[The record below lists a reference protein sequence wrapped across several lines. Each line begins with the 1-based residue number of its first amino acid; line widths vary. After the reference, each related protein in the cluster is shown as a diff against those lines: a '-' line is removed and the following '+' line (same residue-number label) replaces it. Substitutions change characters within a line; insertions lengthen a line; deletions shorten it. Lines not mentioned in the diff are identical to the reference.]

1 MKKNLS
7 SALKLLFLSSAFLFT
22 YINIV
27 EAAPTPPAKGV
38 PVSGV
43 FSVPSGS
50 NSFVDP
56 GGKIVTITKAQQTQV
71 GSIFSTPNNLLD
83 LNNDFSA
90 SMFIYL
96 GDTKYSAG
104 DGMTFV
110 MHNDIES
117 TKKFSAGVGEQL
129 GVYAKRRSGSYIMTQ
144 QIKNSFA
151 IEFDT
156 YFNAGGMDT
165 TLWPRNNEGHVAY
178 SFPNR
183 QNYYNFGPELN
194 YLYHGGLYYPADYD
208 YLANGKWK
216 SFEVKWNAT
225 SKVLSYKFDVAPLV
239 EVPIDTNLIFSS
251 DKVYWGFTGSTG
263 ANVAETAVIFNKVP
277 GLVNVKENLNLVN
290 QKGETVKDK
299 QVSEKESITATFDIN
314 YLNGKQDLLLPTVE
328 LALEDKIHYKKGT
341 LKYNGVQMDDSKWT
355 GKSFVVPTTNLSLA
369 NPKASISFDVE
380 TEDVGRQDVIK
391 TGASATIKADN
402 YTGDT
407 NKLAFSVKG
416 KGDTLTLTSD
426 KPSINLTSSEIEE
439 VNVLK
444 LTNSQILQR
453 FITNLNIVAHDP
465 EGNTA
470 DGITIQAVDE
480 TVYDRIRNLKSGVV
494 NLDLIAKKADN
505 SSSILSIQVI
515 FQNGALSFSSV
526 PETIDFIEGD
536 PTVSLGLVQ
545 AVPNKSLSI
554 NDTRVSGSPWKLQV
568 TATNLKTG
576 SGQALKGELSYA
588 NSKGANLAI
597 GSTIQTIEN
606 GTKPIGNSVVD
617 ISKVWS
623 KDKGLRL
630 TIANDNYLGTYKGT
644 LNWTLTDV
652 P

>member
-7 SALKLLFLSSAFLFT
+7 STLKLLFLSSVFLFT

-27 EAAPTPPAKGV
+27 EAAPASPVKGV

-43 FSVPSGS
+43 FSVPAGS

-56 GGKIVTITKAQQTQV
+56 GGKMVTITKAQQSQV

-83 LNNDFSA
+83 LNYDFSA

-96 GDTKYSAG
+96 GDTRYSAG

-183 QNYYNFGPELN
+183 QNYYSFGPELN
-194 YLYHGGLYYPADYD
+194 YLHHIAVYYPND

-216 SFEVKWNAT
+216 PFEVKWNAT

-263 ANVAETAVIFNKVP
+263 ANVAETAVVFNKVP
-277 GLVNVKENLNLVN
+277 GLVNVTENLNLVN

-299 QVSEKESITATFDIN
+299 QVAEKESITATFDIN
-314 YLNGKQDLLLPTVE
+314 YLNGKQNLLLPTVE

-341 LKYNGVQMDDSKWT
+341 LKYNGIQMDDSKWID
-355 GKSFVVPTTNLSLA
+355 KSFVVPTTNLSLT

-380 TEDVGRQDVIK
+380 TEDVGRHDVIK

-536 PTVSLGLVQ
+536 PAVSLGLVQ

-568 TATNLKTG
+568 TATSLKTD

>member
-7 SALKLLFLSSAFLFT
+7 STLKLLFLSSVFLFT

-27 EAAPTPPAKGV
+27 EAAPASPVKGV

-43 FSVPSGS
+43 FSVPAGS

-56 GGKIVTITKAQQTQV
+56 GGKMVTITKAQQSQV

-83 LNNDFSA
+83 LNYDFSA

-96 GDTKYSAG
+96 GDTRYSAG

-183 QNYYNFGPELN
+183 QNYYSFGPELN
-194 YLYHGGLYYPADYD
+194 YLHHIAVYYPND

-216 SFEVKWNAT
+216 PFEVKWNAT

-263 ANVAETAVIFNKVP
+263 ANVAETAVVFNKVP
-277 GLVNVKENLNLVN
+277 GLVNVTENLNLVN

-299 QVSEKESITATFDIN
+299 QVAEKESITATFDIN
-314 YLNGKQDLLLPTVE
+314 YLNGKQNLLLPTVE

-341 LKYNGVQMDDSKWT
+341 LKYNGIQMDDSKWID
-355 GKSFVVPTTNLSLA
+355 KSFVVPTTNLSLT

-380 TEDVGRQDVIK
+380 TEDVGRHDVIK

-494 NLDLIAKKADN
+494 NLDLIAKKTDN

-536 PTVSLGLVQ
+536 PAVSLGLVQ

-568 TATNLKTG
+568 TATSLKTD

-606 GTKPIGNSVVD
+606 GPKPIGNSVVD

>member
-7 SALKLLFLSSAFLFT
+7 STLKLLFLSSVFLFT

-27 EAAPTPPAKGV
+27 EAAPASPVKGV

-43 FSVPSGS
+43 FSVPAGS

-56 GGKIVTITKAQQTQV
+56 GGKMVTITKAQQSQV

-83 LNNDFSA
+83 LNYDFSA

-96 GDTKYSAG
+96 GDTRYSAG

-183 QNYYNFGPELN
+183 QNYYSFGPELN
-194 YLYHGGLYYPADYD
+194 YLHHIAVYYPND

-216 SFEVKWNAT
+216 PFEVKWNAT

-263 ANVAETAVIFNKVP
+263 ANVAETAVVFNKVP
-277 GLVNVKENLNLVN
+277 GLVNVTENLNLVN

-299 QVSEKESITATFDIN
+299 QVAEKESITATFDIN
-314 YLNGKQDLLLPTVE
+314 YLNGKQNLLLPTVE

-341 LKYNGVQMDDSKWT
+341 LKYNGIQMDDSKWID
-355 GKSFVVPTTNLSLA
+355 KSFVVPTTNLSLT

-416 KGDTLTLTSD
+416 KGDTLILTSD

-494 NLDLIAKKADN
+494 NLDLIAKKTDN

-536 PTVSLGLVQ
+536 PAVSLGLVQ

-568 TATNLKTG
+568 TATSLKTD

>member
-1 MKKNLS
+1 MKKSLS
-7 SALKLLFLSSAFLFT
+7 STLKLLFLSSVFLFT

-27 EAAPTPPAKGV
+27 EAAPAPPVKGV

-56 GGKIVTITKAQQTQV
+56 GGKMVTITKAQTSQV

-83 LNNDFSA
+83 LNDDFSA

-96 GDTKYSAG
+96 GNSNTFAG

-117 TKKFSAGVGEQL
+117 TKKFSKGVGEQL
-129 GVYAKRRSGSYIMTQ
+129 GVYAKPNSGSYVMTQ
-144 QIKNSFA
+144 QLQRSFA

-156 YFNAGGMDT
+156 YYNGGGMDANV
-165 TLWPRNNEGHVAY
+165 WRMDGQGHVAY
-178 SFPNR
+178 SFPDQQSSYSFNP
-183 QNYYNFGPELN
+183 GLKSLN
-194 YLYHGGLYYPADYD
+194 HGSVYYPQEN
-208 YLANGKWK
+208 LSNGKWK
-216 SFEVKWNAT
+216 SFEVRWNAT
-225 SKVLSYKFDVAPLV
+225 SKVLSYKFDVASWV
-239 EVPIDTNLIFSS
+239 NVPIDVKKIFWDS
-251 DKVYWGFTGSTG
+251 KVYWGFTGSTG
-263 ANVAETAVIFNKVP
+263 ANIAETAVVFNKVP
-277 GLVNVKENLNLVN
+277 GLVNVTENLNLVN

-299 QVSEKESITATFDIN
+299 QVAEKESITATFDIN
-314 YLNGKQDLLLPTVE
+314 YLNGKQNLLLPTVE

-341 LKYNGVQMDDSKWT
+341 LKYNGIQMDDSKWI
-355 GKSFVVPTTNLSLA
+355 GKTFVVPPIINLSSA

-380 TEDVGRQDVIK
+380 TEDVGRHDVIK

-407 NKLAFSVKG
+407 TKLAFSVKG
-416 KGDTLTLTSD
+416 KGDTLTLISD

-494 NLDLIAKKADN
+494 NLELIAKKADN

-568 TATNLKTG
+568 TATNLKTD
-576 SGQALKGELSYA
+576 SGQALKGELSYV

>member
-7 SALKLLFLSSAFLFT
+7 STLKLLFLSSVFLFT

-27 EAAPTPPAKGV
+27 EAAPASPVKGV

-43 FSVPSGS
+43 FSVPAGS

-56 GGKIVTITKAQQTQV
+56 GGKMVTITKAQQSQV

-83 LNNDFSA
+83 LNYDFSA

-96 GDTKYSAG
+96 GDTRYSAG

-183 QNYYNFGPELN
+183 QNYYSFGPELN
-194 YLYHGGLYYPADYD
+194 YLHHIAVYYPND

-216 SFEVKWNAT
+216 PFEVKWNAT

-263 ANVAETAVIFNKVP
+263 ANVAETAVVFNKVP
-277 GLVNVKENLNLVN
+277 GLVNVTENLNLVN

-299 QVSEKESITATFDIN
+299 QVAEKESITATFDIN
-314 YLNGKQDLLLPTVE
+314 YLNGKQNLLLPTVE

-341 LKYNGVQMDDSKWT
+341 LKYNGIQMDDSKWID
-355 GKSFVVPTTNLSLA
+355 KSFVVPTTNLSLT

-380 TEDVGRQDVIK
+380 TEDVGRHDVIK

-494 NLDLIAKKADN
+494 NLDLIAKKTDN

-536 PTVSLGLVQ
+536 PAVSLGLVQ

-554 NDTRVSGSPWKLQV
+554 NDTRVSGSPWKAQV
-568 TATNLKTG
+568 TATSLKTD

>member
-7 SALKLLFLSSAFLFT
+7 STLKLLFLSSVFLFT

-27 EAAPTPPAKGV
+27 EAAPASPVKGV

-43 FSVPSGS
+43 FSVPAGS

-56 GGKIVTITKAQQTQV
+56 GGKMVTITKAQQSQV

-83 LNNDFSA
+83 LNYDFSA

-96 GDTKYSAG
+96 GDTRYSAG

-183 QNYYNFGPELN
+183 QNYYSFGPELN
-194 YLYHGGLYYPADYD
+194 YLHHIAVYYPND

-216 SFEVKWNAT
+216 PFEVKWNAT

-263 ANVAETAVIFNKVP
+263 ANVAETAVVFNKVP
-277 GLVNVKENLNLVN
+277 GLVNVTENLNLVN

-299 QVSEKESITATFDIN
+299 QVAEKESITATFDIN
-314 YLNGKQDLLLPTVE
+314 YLNGKQNLLLPTVE

-341 LKYNGVQMDDSKWT
+341 LKYNGIQMDDSKWID
-355 GKSFVVPTTNLSLA
+355 KSFVVPTTNLSLT

-380 TEDVGRQDVIK
+380 TEDVGRHDVIK

-536 PTVSLGLVQ
+536 SAVSLGLVQ

-568 TATNLKTG
+568 TATNLKTD
-576 SGQALKGELSYA
+576 SGQALKGELSYV

-630 TIANDNYLGTYKGT
+630 TIANDNYLGTYKGI

>member
-7 SALKLLFLSSAFLFT
+7 STLKLLFLSSVSLFT

-27 EAAPTPPAKGV
+27 EAAPASPVKGV

-43 FSVPSGS
+43 FSVPAGS

-56 GGKIVTITKAQQTQV
+56 GGKMVTITKAQQSQV

-83 LNNDFSA
+83 LNYDFSA

-96 GDTKYSAG
+96 GDTRYSAG

-165 TLWPRNNEGHVAY
+165 TLWPKNNEGHVAY

-183 QNYYNFGPELN
+183 QNYYSFGPELN
-194 YLYHGGLYYPADYD
+194 YLHHIAVYYPND

-216 SFEVKWNAT
+216 PFEVKWNAT

-263 ANVAETAVIFNKVP
+263 ANVAETAVVFNKVP
-277 GLVNVKENLNLVN
+277 GLVNVTENLNLVN

-299 QVSEKESITATFDIN
+299 QVAEKESITATFDIN
-314 YLNGKQDLLLPTVE
+314 YLNGKQNLLLPTVE

-341 LKYNGVQMDDSKWT
+341 LKYNGIQMDDSKWID
-355 GKSFVVPTTNLSLA
+355 KSFVVPTTNLSLT

-380 TEDVGRQDVIK
+380 TEDVGRHDVIK

-494 NLDLIAKKADN
+494 NLDLIAKKN
-505 SSSILSIQVI
+505 
-515 FQNGALSFSSV
+515 
-526 PETIDFIEGD
+526 
-536 PTVSLGLVQ
+536 
-545 AVPNKSLSI
+545 
-554 NDTRVSGSPWKLQV
+554 R
-568 TATNLKTG
+568 
-576 SGQALKGELSYA
+576 
-588 NSKGANLAI
+588 
-597 GSTIQTIEN
+597 
-606 GTKPIGNSVVD
+606 
-617 ISKVWS
+617 
-623 KDKGLRL
+623 
-630 TIANDNYLGTYKGT
+630 
-644 LNWTLTDV
+644 
-652 P
+652 

>member
-7 SALKLLFLSSAFLFT
+7 STLKLLFLSSVFLFT

-27 EAAPTPPAKGV
+27 EAAPASPVKGV

-43 FSVPSGS
+43 FSVPAGS

-56 GGKIVTITKAQQTQV
+56 GGKMVTITKAQQSQV

-83 LNNDFSA
+83 LNYDFSA

-96 GDTKYSAG
+96 GDTRYSAG

-165 TLWPRNNEGHVAY
+165 TLWPKNNEGHVAY

-183 QNYYNFGPELN
+183 QNYYSFGPELN
-194 YLYHGGLYYPADYD
+194 YLHHIAVYYPND

-216 SFEVKWNAT
+216 PFEVKWNAT
-225 SKVLSYKFDVAPLV
+225 SKVLSYKFDVAPWV
-239 EVPIDTNLIFSS
+239 NVSIDTKKIFW
-251 DKVYWGFTGSTG
+251 DNKVYWGFTGSTG
-263 ANVAETAVIFNKVP
+263 AAIAETAVVFNKIP
-277 GLVNVKENLNLVN
+277 GLVNMKEKFNFVN
-290 QKGETVKDK
+290 QKGETIVDK
-299 QVSEKESITATFDIN
+299 QVAEKESITATFDIN
-314 YLNGKQDLLLPTVE
+314 YLNGKQNLLLPTVE

-341 LKYNGVQMDDSKWT
+341 LKYNGIQMDDSKWID
-355 GKSFVVPTTNLSLA
+355 KSFVVPTTNLSLT

-380 TEDVGRQDVIK
+380 TEDVGRHDVIK

-494 NLDLIAKKADN
+494 NLDLIAKKTDN

-536 PTVSLGLVQ
+536 PAVSLGLVQ

-568 TATNLKTG
+568 TATSLKTD

>member
-7 SALKLLFLSSAFLFT
+7 STLKLLFLSSVFLFT

-27 EAAPTPPAKGV
+27 EAAPASPVKGV

-43 FSVPSGS
+43 FSVPAGS

-56 GGKIVTITKAQQTQV
+56 GGKMVTITKAQQSQV

-83 LNNDFSA
+83 LNYDFSA

-96 GDTKYSAG
+96 GDTRYSAG

-183 QNYYNFGPELN
+183 QNYYSFGPELN
-194 YLYHGGLYYPADYD
+194 YLHHIAVYYPND

-216 SFEVKWNAT
+216 PFEVKWNAT

-263 ANVAETAVIFNKVP
+263 ANVAETAVVFNKVP
-277 GLVNVKENLNLVN
+277 GLVNVTENLNLVN

-299 QVSEKESITATFDIN
+299 QVAEKESITATFDIN
-314 YLNGKQDLLLPTVE
+314 YLNGKQNLLLPTVE

-341 LKYNGVQMDDSKWT
+341 LKYNGIQMDDSKWID
-355 GKSFVVPTTNLSLA
+355 KSFVVPTTNLSLT

-380 TEDVGRQDVIK
+380 TEDVGRHDVIK

-416 KGDTLTLTSD
+416 KGDTLILTSD

-494 NLDLIAKKADN
+494 NLDLIAKKTDN

-536 PTVSLGLVQ
+536 PAVSLGLVQ

-568 TATNLKTG
+568 TATSLKTD

>member
-7 SALKLLFLSSAFLFT
+7 STLKLLFLSSVFLFT

-27 EAAPTPPAKGV
+27 EAAPASPVKGV

-43 FSVPSGS
+43 FSVPAGS

-56 GGKIVTITKAQQTQV
+56 GGKMVTITKAQQSQV

-83 LNNDFSA
+83 LNYDFSA

-96 GDTKYSAG
+96 GDTRYSAG

-183 QNYYNFGPELN
+183 QNYYSFGPELN
-194 YLYHGGLYYPADYD
+194 YLHHIAVYYPND

-216 SFEVKWNAT
+216 PFEVKWNAT

-263 ANVAETAVIFNKVP
+263 ANVAETAVVFNKVP
-277 GLVNVKENLNLVN
+277 GLVNVTENLNLVN

-299 QVSEKESITATFDIN
+299 QVAEKESITATFDIN
-314 YLNGKQDLLLPTVE
+314 YLNGKQNLLLPTVE

-341 LKYNGVQMDDSKWT
+341 LKYNGIQMDDSKWID
-355 GKSFVVPTTNLSLA
+355 KSFVVPTTNLSLT

-380 TEDVGRQDVIK
+380 TEDVGRHDVIK

-494 NLDLIAKKADN
+494 NLDLIAKKTDN

-536 PTVSLGLVQ
+536 PAVSLGLVQ

-568 TATNLKTG
+568 TATSLKTD

>member
-7 SALKLLFLSSAFLFT
+7 STLKLLFLSSVFLFT

-27 EAAPTPPAKGV
+27 EAAPASPVKGV

-43 FSVPSGS
+43 FSVPAGS

-56 GGKIVTITKAQQTQV
+56 GGKMVTITKAQQSQV

-83 LNNDFSA
+83 LNYDFSA

-96 GDTKYSAG
+96 GDTRYSAG

-183 QNYYNFGPELN
+183 QNYYSFGPELN
-194 YLYHGGLYYPADYD
+194 YLHHIAVYYPND

-216 SFEVKWNAT
+216 PFEVKWNAT

-263 ANVAETAVIFNKVP
+263 ANVAETAVVFNKVP
-277 GLVNVKENLNLVN
+277 GLVNVTENLNLVN

-299 QVSEKESITATFDIN
+299 QVAEKESITATFDIN
-314 YLNGKQDLLLPTVE
+314 YLNGKQNLLLPTVE
-328 LALEDKIHYKKGT
+328 LALEDKIHYKKVN
-341 LKYNGVQMDDSKWT
+341 LKYNGIQMDDSKWID
-355 GKSFVVPTTNLSLA
+355 KSFVVPTTNLSLT

-380 TEDVGRQDVIK
+380 TEDVGRHDVIK

-494 NLDLIAKKADN
+494 NLDLIAKKTDN

-536 PTVSLGLVQ
+536 PAVSLGLVQ

-568 TATNLKTG
+568 TATSLKTD

>member
-7 SALKLLFLSSAFLFT
+7 STLKLLFLSSVFLFT

-27 EAAPTPPAKGV
+27 EAAPASPVKGV

-43 FSVPSGS
+43 FSVPAGS

-56 GGKIVTITKAQQTQV
+56 GGKMVTITKAQQSQV

-83 LNNDFSA
+83 LNYDFSA

-96 GDTKYSAG
+96 GDTRYSAG

-183 QNYYNFGPELN
+183 QNYYSFGPELN
-194 YLYHGGLYYPADYD
+194 YLHHIAVYYPND

-216 SFEVKWNAT
+216 PFEVKWNAT

-263 ANVAETAVIFNKVP
+263 ANVAETAVVFNKVP
-277 GLVNVKENLNLVN
+277 GLVNVTENLNLVN

-299 QVSEKESITATFDIN
+299 QVAEKESITATFDIN
-314 YLNGKQDLLLPTVE
+314 YLNGKQNLLLPTVE

-341 LKYNGVQMDDSKWT
+341 LKYNGIQMDDSKWID
-355 GKSFVVPTTNLSLA
+355 KSFVVPTTNLSLT

-380 TEDVGRQDVIK
+380 TEDVGRHDVIK

-416 KGDTLTLTSD
+416 KGDTLIFTSD

-494 NLDLIAKKADN
+494 NLDLIAKKTDN

-536 PTVSLGLVQ
+536 PAVSLGLVQ

-568 TATNLKTG
+568 TATSLKTD

>member
-7 SALKLLFLSSAFLFT
+7 STLKLLFLSSVFLFT

-27 EAAPTPPAKGV
+27 EAAPASPVKGV

-43 FSVPSGS
+43 FSVPAGS

-56 GGKIVTITKAQQTQV
+56 GGKMVTITKAQQSQV

-83 LNNDFSA
+83 LNYDFSA

-96 GDTKYSAG
+96 GDTRYSAG

-183 QNYYNFGPELN
+183 QNYYSFGPELN
-194 YLYHGGLYYPADYD
+194 YLHHIAVYYPND

-216 SFEVKWNAT
+216 PFEVKWNAT

-263 ANVAETAVIFNKVP
+263 ANVAETAVVFNKVP
-277 GLVNVKENLNLVN
+277 GLVNVTENLNLVN

-299 QVSEKESITATFDIN
+299 QVAEKESITATFDIN
-314 YLNGKQDLLLPTVE
+314 YLNGKQNLLLPTVE

-341 LKYNGVQMDDSKWT
+341 LKYNGIQIDDSKWID
-355 GKSFVVPTTNLSLA
+355 KSFVVPTTNLSLT

-380 TEDVGRQDVIK
+380 TEDVGRHDVIK

-494 NLDLIAKKADN
+494 NLDLIAKKTDN

-536 PTVSLGLVQ
+536 PAVSLGLVQ

-568 TATNLKTG
+568 TATSLKTD

>member
-7 SALKLLFLSSAFLFT
+7 STLKLLFLSSVSLFT

-27 EAAPTPPAKGV
+27 EAAPASPVKGV

-43 FSVPSGS
+43 FSVPAGS

-56 GGKIVTITKAQQTQV
+56 GGKMVTITKAQQSQV

-83 LNNDFSA
+83 LNYDFSA

-96 GDTKYSAG
+96 GDTRYSAG

-165 TLWPRNNEGHVAY
+165 TLWPKNNEGHVAY

-183 QNYYNFGPELN
+183 QNYYSFGPELN
-194 YLYHGGLYYPADYD
+194 YLHHIAVYYPND

-216 SFEVKWNAT
+216 PFEVKWNAT

-263 ANVAETAVIFNKVP
+263 ANVAETAVVFNKVP
-277 GLVNVKENLNLVN
+277 GLVNVTENLNLVN

-299 QVSEKESITATFDIN
+299 QVAEKESITATFDIN
-314 YLNGKQDLLLPTVE
+314 YLNGKQNLLLPTVE

-341 LKYNGVQMDDSKWT
+341 LKYNGIQMDDSKWID
-355 GKSFVVPTTNLSLA
+355 KSFVVPTTNLSLT

-380 TEDVGRQDVIK
+380 TEDVGRHDVIK

-494 NLDLIAKKADN
+494 NLDLIAKKTDN

-536 PTVSLGLVQ
+536 PAVSLGLVQ

-568 TATNLKTG
+568 TATSLKTD

>member
-7 SALKLLFLSSAFLFT
+7 STLKLLFLSSVFLFT

-27 EAAPTPPAKGV
+27 EAAPASPVKGV

-43 FSVPSGS
+43 FSVPAGS

-56 GGKIVTITKAQQTQV
+56 GGKMVTITKAQQSQV

-83 LNNDFSA
+83 LNYDFSA

-96 GDTKYSAG
+96 GDTRYSAG

-183 QNYYNFGPELN
+183 QNYYSFGPELN
-194 YLYHGGLYYPADYD
+194 YLHHIAVYYPND

-216 SFEVKWNAT
+216 PFEVKWNAT

-263 ANVAETAVIFNKVP
+263 ANVAETAVVFNKVP
-277 GLVNVKENLNLVN
+277 GLVNVTENLNLVN

-299 QVSEKESITATFDIN
+299 QVAEKESITATFDIN
-314 YLNGKQDLLLPTVE
+314 YLNGKQNLLLPTVE

-341 LKYNGVQMDDSKWT
+341 LKYNGIQMDDSKWID
-355 GKSFVVPTTNLSLA
+355 KSFVVPMTNLSLT

-380 TEDVGRQDVIK
+380 TEDVGRHDVIK

-494 NLDLIAKKADN
+494 NLDLIAKKTDN

-536 PTVSLGLVQ
+536 PAVSLGLVQ

-568 TATNLKTG
+568 TATSLKTD

>member
-1 MKKNLS
+1 MGKNLGS
-7 SALKLLFLSSAFLFT
+7 TLKLLFLSSVFLFT
-22 YINIV
+22 CINIV
-27 EAAPTPPAKGV
+27 EAAPMPPIQGV

-50 NSFVDP
+50 NSFVSPD
-56 GGKIVTITKAQQTQV
+56 GKMVTITKAQQTQV

-83 LNNDFSA
+83 LNDDFST
-90 SMFIYL
+90 SMYIYL
-96 GDTKYSAG
+96 GDSRSFAG

-117 TKKFSAGVGEQL
+117 TKKFSTGVGEQL
-129 GVYAKRRSGSYIMTQ
+129 GVYAKPNSGNYILTQ
-144 QIKNSFA
+144 QLKQSFS

-156 YFNAGGMDT
+156 YYNGGMDAGVD
-165 TLWPRNNEGHVAY
+165 RNKSMGHVAN
-178 SFPNR
+178 SFPS
-183 QNYYNFGPELN
+183 QQGSYVFGSQQLKSLN
-194 YLYHGGLYYPADYD
+194 HYGVYYPTDH
-208 YLANGKWK
+208 LANGKWK
-216 SFEVKWNAT
+216 LFEVKWDAA
-225 SKVLSYKFDVAPLV
+225 SKVLSYKFDVAPWV
-239 EVPIDTNLIFSS
+239 NVSIDTKKIFW
-251 DKVYWGFTGSTG
+251 DNKVYWGFTGSTG
-263 ANVAETAVIFNKVP
+263 AAIAETAVVFNKIP
-277 GLVNVKENLNLVN
+277 GLVNMKEKFNFVN
-290 QKGETVKDK
+290 QKGETIVDK
-299 QVSEKESITATFDIN
+299 QVAEKESITATFDIN
-314 YLNGKQDLLLPTVE
+314 YLNGKQNLLLPTVE

-355 GKSFVVPTTNLSLA
+355 GKSFVVPKTNLSLEI
-369 NPKASISFDVE
+369 PKASISFDVE
-380 TEDVGRQDVIK
+380 TEDVGRHDVIK

-407 NKLAFSVKG
+407 NKLEFSVKG

-426 KPSINLTSSEIEE
+426 KASINLTSSEIEE
-439 VNVLK
+439 VNALK
-444 LTNSQILQR
+444 LTNNQILDR
-453 FITNLNIVAHDP
+453 ITSNLNIVAHDP
-465 EGNTA
+465 ETNTS
-470 DGITIQAVDE
+470 DGIMIQAVDE
-480 TVYDRIRNLKSGVV
+480 TVYDQIRNLKSGVV
-494 NLDLIAKKADN
+494 NLDLVAKKADN
-505 SSSILSIQVI
+505 SSPNLTIQVI

-526 PETIDFIEGD
+526 PETIDFKEDD

-545 AVPNKSLSI
+545 AIPDKNLVI
-554 NDTRVSGSPWKLQV
+554 DDTRVSGSPWKLQV
-568 TATNLKTG
+568 TATNLKTD
-576 SGQALKGELSYA
+576 SGQALRGELSYID
-588 NSKGANLAI
+588 SKGDNLAI

>member
-7 SALKLLFLSSAFLFT
+7 STLKLLFLSSVFLFT

-27 EAAPTPPAKGV
+27 EAAPASPVKGV

-43 FSVPSGS
+43 FSVPAGS

-56 GGKIVTITKAQQTQV
+56 GGKMVTITKAQQSQV

-83 LNNDFSA
+83 LNYDFSA

-96 GDTKYSAG
+96 GDTRYSAG

-165 TLWPRNNEGHVAY
+165 TLWPKNNEGHVAY

-183 QNYYNFGPELN
+183 QNYYSFGPELN
-194 YLYHGGLYYPADYD
+194 YLHHIAVYYPND

-216 SFEVKWNAT
+216 PFEVKWNAT

-263 ANVAETAVIFNKVP
+263 ANVAETAVVFNKVP
-277 GLVNVKENLNLVN
+277 GLVNVTENLNLVN

-299 QVSEKESITATFDIN
+299 QVAEKESITATFDIN
-314 YLNGKQDLLLPTVE
+314 YLNGKQNLLLPTVE

-341 LKYNGVQMDDSKWT
+341 LKYNGIQMDDSKWID
-355 GKSFVVPTTNLSLA
+355 KSFVVPTTNLSLT

-380 TEDVGRQDVIK
+380 TEDVGRHDVIK

-494 NLDLIAKKADN
+494 NLDLIAKKTDN

-536 PTVSLGLVQ
+536 PAVSLGLVQ

-568 TATNLKTG
+568 TATSLKTD

>member
-22 YINIV
+22 CINIV
-27 EAAPTPPAKGV
+27 EAAPTPPVKGV

-43 FSVPSGS
+43 FSVPAGS
-50 NSFVDP
+50 NSFVSPD
-56 GGKIVTITKAQQTQV
+56 GKMVTITKKQQTQV
-71 GSIFSTPNNLLD
+71 GSIFSTPNNLID
-83 LNNDFSA
+83 LNYDFSA

-96 GDTKYSAG
+96 GDTNTFAG

-129 GVYAKRRSGSYIMTQ
+129 GVYAKPKSGDYIMTQ
-144 QIKNSFA
+144 QIKKSFA

-156 YFNAGGMDT
+156 YLNAGGMDYGMS
-165 TLWPRNNEGHVAY
+165 PNSNRGHVAY
-178 SFPNR
+178 SFPDK
-183 QNYYNFGPELN
+183 QGSYNFNSQLHSLRHLGV
-194 YLYHGGLYYPADYD
+194 YYPNVNLSNDT
-208 YLANGKWK
+208 WK
-216 SFEVKWNAT
+216 PFEVKWNAT
-225 SKVLSYKFDVAPLV
+225 SKVLSYKFDAAPLV
-239 EVPIDTNLIFSS
+239 DVSIDTNATFSS
-251 DKVYWGFTGSTG
+251 NKVYWGFTGSTG
-263 ANVAETAVIFNKVP
+263 ANIAETAVIFNKVP
-277 GLVNVKENLNLVN
+277 GLVNVTENLNLVN

-480 TVYDRIRNLKSGVV
+480 TVYNRIRNLKSGVV

-515 FQNGALSFSSV
+515 FQNGVLSFSSV

-536 PTVSLGLVQ
+536 SAVSLGLVQ

-568 TATNLKTG
+568 TATNLKTD
-576 SGQALKGELSYA
+576 SGQALKGELSYV

-630 TIANDNYLGTYKGT
+630 RIANDNYLGTYKGT

>member
-1 MKKNLS
+1 MGKNLGS
-7 SALKLLFLSSAFLFT
+7 TLKLLFLSSVFLFT
-22 YINIV
+22 CINIV
-27 EAAPTPPAKGV
+27 EAAPMPPIQGV

-50 NSFVDP
+50 NSFVSPD
-56 GGKIVTITKAQQTQV
+56 GKMVTITKAQQTQV

-83 LNNDFSA
+83 LNDDFST
-90 SMFIYL
+90 SMYIYL
-96 GDTKYSAG
+96 GDSRSFAG

-117 TKKFSAGVGEQL
+117 TKKFSTGVGEQL
-129 GVYAKRRSGSYIMTQ
+129 GVYAKPNSGNYILTQ
-144 QIKNSFA
+144 QLKQSFS

-156 YFNAGGMDT
+156 YYNGGMDAGVD
-165 TLWPRNNEGHVAY
+165 RNKSMGHVAN
-178 SFPNR
+178 FPNR

-277 GLVNVKENLNLVN
+277 GLVNVTENLNLVN

-299 QVSEKESITATFDIN
+299 QVAEKESITATFDIN
-314 YLNGKQDLLLPTVE
+314 YLNGKQNLLLPTVE

-355 GKSFVVPTTNLSLA
+355 GKSFVVPTTNLSLEI
-369 NPKASISFDVE
+369 PKASISFDVE
-380 TEDVGRQDVIK
+380 TEDVGRHDVIK

-407 NKLAFSVKG
+407 NKLEFSVKG

-426 KPSINLTSSEIEE
+426 KASINLTSSEIEE
-439 VNVLK
+439 VNALK
-444 LTNSQILQR
+444 LTNNQILDR
-453 FITNLNIVAHDP
+453 ITSNLNIVAHDP
-465 EGNTA
+465 ETNTS
-470 DGITIQAVDE
+470 DGIMIQAVDE
-480 TVYDRIRNLKSGVV
+480 TVYDQIRNLKSGVV
-494 NLDLIAKKADN
+494 NLDLVAKKADN
-505 SSSILSIQVI
+505 SSPNLTIQVI

-526 PETIDFIEGD
+526 PETIDFKEDD

-545 AVPNKSLSI
+545 AIPDKNLVI
-554 NDTRVSGSPWKLQV
+554 DDTRVSGSPWKLQV
-568 TATNLKTG
+568 TATNLKTD
-576 SGQALKGELSYA
+576 SGQALRGELSYID
-588 NSKGANLAI
+588 SKGDNLAI

>member
-7 SALKLLFLSSAFLFT
+7 STLKLLFLSSVFLFT

-27 EAAPTPPAKGV
+27 EAAPASPVKGV

-43 FSVPSGS
+43 FSVPAGS

-56 GGKIVTITKAQQTQV
+56 GGKMVTITKAQQSQV

-83 LNNDFSA
+83 LNYDFSA

-96 GDTKYSAG
+96 GDTRYSAG

-183 QNYYNFGPELN
+183 QNYYSFGPELN
-194 YLYHGGLYYPADYD
+194 YLHHIAVYYPND

-216 SFEVKWNAT
+216 PFEVKWNAT

-263 ANVAETAVIFNKVP
+263 ANVAETAVVLNKVP
-277 GLVNVKENLNLVN
+277 GLVNVTENLNLVN

-299 QVSEKESITATFDIN
+299 QVAEKESITATFDIN
-314 YLNGKQDLLLPTVE
+314 YLNGKQNLLLPTVE

-341 LKYNGVQMDDSKWT
+341 LKYNGIQMDDSKWID
-355 GKSFVVPTTNLSLA
+355 KSFVVPTTNLSLT

-380 TEDVGRQDVIK
+380 TEDVGRHDVIK

-494 NLDLIAKKADN
+494 NLDLIAKKTDN

-536 PTVSLGLVQ
+536 PAVSLGLVQ

-568 TATNLKTG
+568 TATSLKTD

>member
-7 SALKLLFLSSAFLFT
+7 STLKLLFLSSVFLFT

-27 EAAPTPPAKGV
+27 EAAPASPVKGV

-43 FSVPSGS
+43 FSVPAGS

-56 GGKIVTITKAQQTQV
+56 GGKMVTITKAQQSQV

-83 LNNDFSA
+83 LNYDFSA

-96 GDTKYSAG
+96 GDTRYSAG

-183 QNYYNFGPELN
+183 QNYYSFGPELN
-194 YLYHGGLYYPADYD
+194 YLHHIAVYYPND

-216 SFEVKWNAT
+216 PFEVKWNAT

-263 ANVAETAVIFNKVP
+263 ANVAETAVVFNKVP
-277 GLVNVKENLNLVN
+277 GLVNVTENLNLVN

-299 QVSEKESITATFDIN
+299 QVAEKESITATFDIN
-314 YLNGKQDLLLPTVE
+314 YLNGKQNLLLPTVE

-341 LKYNGVQMDDSKWT
+341 LKYNGIQMDDSKWID
-355 GKSFVVPTTNLSLA
+355 KSFVVPTTNLSLT

-380 TEDVGRQDVIK
+380 TEDVGRHDVIK

-494 NLDLIAKKADN
+494 NLDLIAKKTDN

-536 PTVSLGLVQ
+536 PAVSLGLVQ

-568 TATNLKTG
+568 TATSLKTD

-588 NSKGANLAI
+588 NSKGANLSI

>member
-7 SALKLLFLSSAFLFT
+7 STLKLLFLSSVFLFT

-27 EAAPTPPAKGV
+27 EAAPASPVKGV

-43 FSVPSGS
+43 FSVPAGS

-56 GGKIVTITKAQQTQV
+56 GGKMVTITKAQQSQV

-83 LNNDFSA
+83 LNYDFSA

-96 GDTKYSAG
+96 GDTRYSAG

-183 QNYYNFGPELN
+183 QNYYSFGPELN
-194 YLYHGGLYYPADYD
+194 YLHHIAVYYPND

-216 SFEVKWNAT
+216 PFEVKWNAT

-263 ANVAETAVIFNKVP
+263 ANVAETAVVFNKVP
-277 GLVNVKENLNLVN
+277 GLVNVTENLNLVN

-299 QVSEKESITATFDIN
+299 QVAEKESITATFDIN
-314 YLNGKQDLLLPTVE
+314 YLNGKQNLLLPTVE

-341 LKYNGVQMDDSKWT
+341 LKYNGIQMDDSKWID
-355 GKSFVVPTTNLSLA
+355 KSFVVPTTNLSLA

-380 TEDVGRQDVIK
+380 TEDVGRHDVIK

-494 NLDLIAKKADN
+494 NLDLIAKKTDN

-536 PTVSLGLVQ
+536 PAVSLGLVQ

-568 TATNLKTG
+568 TATSLKTD

>member
-7 SALKLLFLSSAFLFT
+7 STLKLLFLSSVFLFT

-27 EAAPTPPAKGV
+27 EAAPASPVKGV

-43 FSVPSGS
+43 FSVPAGS

-56 GGKIVTITKAQQTQV
+56 GGKMVTITKAQQSQV

-83 LNNDFSA
+83 LNYDFSA

-96 GDTKYSAG
+96 GDTRYSAG

-165 TLWPRNNEGHVAY
+165 TLWPKNNEGHVAY

-183 QNYYNFGPELN
+183 QNYYSFGPELN
-194 YLYHGGLYYPADYD
+194 YLHHIAVYYPND

-216 SFEVKWNAT
+216 PFEVKWNAT

-277 GLVNVKENLNLVN
+277 GLVNVTENLNLVN

-299 QVSEKESITATFDIN
+299 QVAEKESITATFDIN
-314 YLNGKQDLLLPTVE
+314 YLNGKQNLLLPTVE

-341 LKYNGVQMDDSKWT
+341 LKYNGIQMDDSKWID
-355 GKSFVVPTTNLSLA
+355 KSFVVPTTNLSLT

-568 TATNLKTG
+568 TATNLKTD

>member
-7 SALKLLFLSSAFLFT
+7 STLKLLFLSSVFLFT

-27 EAAPTPPAKGV
+27 EAAPASPVKGV

-43 FSVPSGS
+43 FSVPAGS

-56 GGKIVTITKAQQTQV
+56 GGKMVTITKAQQSQV

-83 LNNDFSA
+83 LNYDFSA

-96 GDTKYSAG
+96 GDTRYSAG

-183 QNYYNFGPELN
+183 QNYYSFGPELN
-194 YLYHGGLYYPADYD
+194 YLHHIAVYYPND

-216 SFEVKWNAT
+216 PFEVKWNAT

-263 ANVAETAVIFNKVP
+263 ANVAETAVVFNKVP
-277 GLVNVKENLNLVN
+277 GLVNVTENLNLVN

-299 QVSEKESITATFDIN
+299 QVAEKESITATFDIN
-314 YLNGKQDLLLPTVE
+314 YLNGKQNLLLPTVE

-341 LKYNGVQMDDSKWT
+341 LKYNGIQMDDSKWID
-355 GKSFVVPTTNLSLA
+355 KSFVVPTTNLSLT

-380 TEDVGRQDVIK
+380 TEDVGRHDVIK
-391 TGASATIKADN
+391 TGASATIKVDN

-416 KGDTLTLTSD
+416 KGDTLILTSD

-494 NLDLIAKKADN
+494 NLDLIAKKTDN

-536 PTVSLGLVQ
+536 PAVSLGLVQ

-568 TATNLKTG
+568 TATSLKTD